1 MARARRRHEAVAVG
15 PAFPGVRFVIRDYV
29 PAEWLRLDAYRRIAG
44 VASAAD
50 VSAVREEL
58 TDRYGPIPEQVEN
71 LLAVAEFRRLC
82 RSVGVTEVTL
92 GPLGLRIAPVLPESG
107 QLRIARLYP
116 GSKYLP
122 ASSVLTL
129 KPPTQG
135 GRLGAAALRDREL
148 LGYVGRVL
156 GDIAPVPASVSAR

>member
-1 MARARRRHEAVAVG
+1 
-15 PAFPGVRFVIRDYV
+15 
-29 PAEWLRLDAYRRIAG
+29 
-44 VASAAD
+44 
-50 VSAVREEL
+50 
-58 TDRYGPIPEQVEN
+58 
-71 LLAVAEFRRLC
+71 
-82 RSVGVTEVTL
+82 
-92 GPLGLRIAPVLPESG
+92 VLPESG

-148 LGYVGRVL
+148 LGYCAEVL
-156 GDIAPVPASVSAR
+156 NDVVPAPELLT